1 MLFRSGQE
9 YELRRG
15 PRAEERPEPTKPP
28 HPVTLRIKPAAS
40 TAATVQDSAP
50 QRVIAAPCRSASAAT
65 SPGTTQPIPSD
76 GGTNGARTRR
86 TASASSM
93 AAPTRSRPYSPEEAG
108 QQTQWSGKEDA
119 QHQGQSDAMRRGG
132 MKGQHSLDR
141 KSVV

>member
-1 MLFRSGQE
+1 MIKPGLLHAQRRLLRAPEGAQRRGQE
-9 YELRRG
+9 HEPRRG
-15 PRAEERPEPTKPP
+15 PRAEERPEPPKPP

-76 GGTNGARTRR
+76 GGTNGARARR

-93 AAPTRSRPYSPEEAG
+93 AAPTRSRPYSPRKRANRQRVRKCNEPV
-108 QQTQWSGKEDA
+108 GK
-119 QHQGQSDAMRRGG
+119 RN
-132 MKGQHSLDR
+132 
-141 KSVV
+141 